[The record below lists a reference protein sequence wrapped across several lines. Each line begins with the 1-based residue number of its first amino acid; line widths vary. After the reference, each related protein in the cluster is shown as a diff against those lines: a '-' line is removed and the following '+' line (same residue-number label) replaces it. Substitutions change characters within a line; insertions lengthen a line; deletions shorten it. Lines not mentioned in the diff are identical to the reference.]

1 MSELNQDKLEKR
13 RKTNKKILSIFGILF
28 GIILIAVIVGAITS
42 EKSEFDK
49 HYSNIKN
56 GLAKMGYEIVKE
68 SPQYKQFKAP
78 ASNNQAYYVDYGI
91 DERVAEEYQNLRC
104 EISFYPQPKLNYDW
118 IGKEKILA
126 NDPKIIET
134 IKLITAELTNNE
146 VSYEDII
153 REAQQKVQ
161 TGDTSRINIETDK
174 YQFRMSK
181 GESGLKCHFILFLPG
196 KKRLS

>member
-1 MSELNQDKLEKR
+1 MGKLSEEQQVKR

-49 HYSNIKN
+49 HYPNIKN
-56 GLAKMGYEIVKE
+56 GLAKMGYEVVKE
-68 SPQYKQFKAP
+68 SPQYRQFKAA

-91 DERVAEEYQNLRC
+91 DKRLNEEYQNLKC
-104 EISFYPQPKLNYDW
+104 EISFFPQQRLNSDW
-118 IGKEKILA
+118 AGKEKILA

-134 IKLITAELTNNE
+134 IKLITAEFTNNE
-146 VSYEDII
+146 VSYEDIL

-161 TGDTSRINIETDK
+161 TGDTSKINIETDK
-174 YQFRMSK
+174 YRFEMFK
-181 GESGLKCHFILFLPG
+181 GVKHLKCWFTLFLPG